1 MARKPKAT
9 FDVHP
14 SVAIVQEWVAG
25 LKDKTGRSLGQWLA
39 SIRRE
44 KHKDEKAARA
54 WLVTEHGLG
63 TYNALWLAQ
72 RAFAKDL
79 SLMDDDPERYLSLA
93 PKYVEEQYEGKRGAL
108 RPIFERV
115 VKTGRSL
122 GKDVKVCPCK
132 TIVPLYREHVFAQIK
147 PTTNTRVDLG
157 LALGALVKKGTKL
170 PERLIDTGGFD
181 KKDRITH
188 RVALTSPEQV
198 DDFVERWLEKA
209 YELDAPRVSAR

>member
-25 LKDKTGRSLGQWLA
+25 LKEKTGRSLEQWMA

-44 KHKDEKAARA
+44 GFADEKAAWA
-54 WLVTEHGLG
+54 WLVSEHGLG

-93 PKYVEEQYEGKRGAL
+93 PKYVEEQYAGKRGAL
-108 RPIFERV
+108 HPIFERV
-115 VKTGRSL
+115 VEAGRSL

-147 PTTNTRVDLG
+147 PATNTRVDLG
-157 LALGALVKKGTKL
+157 LALGVLVKKGTKL
-170 PERLIDTGGFD
+170 PERLIDTGGFE

-188 RVALTSPEQV
+188 RVALGGV
-198 DDFVERWLEKA
+198 DEVDEFVERWLQKA
-209 YELDAPRVSAR
+209 YDLDAPRA